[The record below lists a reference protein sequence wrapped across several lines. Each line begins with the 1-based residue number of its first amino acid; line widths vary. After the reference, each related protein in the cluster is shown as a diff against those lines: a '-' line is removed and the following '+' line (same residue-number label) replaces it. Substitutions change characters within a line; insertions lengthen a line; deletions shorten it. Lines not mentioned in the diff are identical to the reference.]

1 VTANRA
7 RAVGTSSRLRHTG
20 PVKLTAL
27 ALVLALAGCAVRA
40 APPATTHPA
49 SPAAP
54 IGRLAGPPAS
64 LRPGA
69 VSYPDAPPAALSAA
83 PAHTGHHQTP

>member
-1 VTANRA
+1 
-7 RAVGTSSRLRHTG
+7 
-20 PVKLTAL
+20 
-27 ALVLALAGCAVRA
+27 VRA

-69 VSYPDAPPAALSAA
+69 VSYPDAPPATPSAA